1 MDVTI
6 NINLVII
13 GMKTIF
19 IRDKTNILSSEPA
32 PAADFAQSSLERET
46 EIQDTGDKEIGVWRA
61 GGRCCSVL
69 QWASRLSAELC
80 TPDNV
85 GRVAAPPRSIT
96 DQQPV
101 TETHS
106 WHGPSCPPRLNTCPL
121 GTCKWGFTLP
131 RVLGLFNNNFLC
143 NFTQEFTLHT
153 ITLPSPA
160 YPDYKYATLSYE
172 NKLKSNQKK

>member
-46 EIQDTGDKEIGVWRA
+46 EIQDTGDKEIGVWRL

-69 QWASRLSAELC
+69 Q
-80 TPDNV
+80 
-85 GRVAAPPRSIT
+85 
-96 DQQPV
+96 
-101 TETHS
+101 
-106 WHGPSCPPRLNTCPL
+106 
-121 GTCKWGFTLP
+121 
-131 RVLGLFNNNFLC
+131 
-143 NFTQEFTLHT
+143 
-153 ITLPSPA
+153 
-160 YPDYKYATLSYE
+160 
-172 NKLKSNQKK
+172 

>member
-6 NINLVII
+6 NINLVI

-69 QWASRLSAELC
+69 Q
-80 TPDNV
+80 
-85 GRVAAPPRSIT
+85 
-96 DQQPV
+96 
-101 TETHS
+101 
-106 WHGPSCPPRLNTCPL
+106 
-121 GTCKWGFTLP
+121 
-131 RVLGLFNNNFLC
+131 
-143 NFTQEFTLHT
+143 
-153 ITLPSPA
+153 
-160 YPDYKYATLSYE
+160 
-172 NKLKSNQKK
+172 